1 MPLQCDSTAV
11 LDGSLDDLA
20 AAAAVAAEQWAI
32 AVCSSCETLVED
44 SMTECPVQIANNATR
59 PTVFQ
64 VTNFLIFVLTIA

>member
-11 LDGSLDDLA
+11 LDGSLDDL
-20 AAAAVAAEQWAI
+20 AAVAAEQWAI

-64 VTNFLIFVLTIA
+64 VTNLLIFV